1 MSAFDLSCSCV
12 KGARSAAKRTL
23 YSAERRYAGKW
34 LMTKHFSASA
44 IGTKRGKQDAL
55 NRTFQLCTNRTLQLC
70 ANTCGLFAVTKCG
83 FIFDF
88 KSAVKKRF
96 VNVLKKQFKTIS
108 KQNRGFMRGFKLLK
122 LLIRRFSYFNLSSKE
137 RDF

>member
-34 LMTKHFSASA
+34 LMTKQFSALA

-70 ANTCGLFAVTKCG
+70 ANNINKYLSLKIWILLQT
-83 FIFDF
+83 
-88 KSAVKKRF
+88 SAPMSF
-96 VNVLKKQFKTIS
+96 VNFHQ
-108 KQNRGFMRGFKLLK
+108 
-122 LLIRRFSYFNLSSKE
+122 RRSFCRANLFCHRATRAKNAA
-137 RDF
+137 RRWIGRTWNIAF